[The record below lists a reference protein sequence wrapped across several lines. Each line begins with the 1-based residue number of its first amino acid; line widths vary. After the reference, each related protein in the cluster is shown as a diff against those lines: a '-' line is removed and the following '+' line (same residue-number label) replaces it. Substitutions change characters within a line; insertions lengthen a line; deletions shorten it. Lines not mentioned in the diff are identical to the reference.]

1 MRARTPFRRKRLV
14 AGDAPATPVIDVRVE
29 RELQCSRCKAIF
41 PDYLARCP
49 ECGSDEWIGLGRSA
63 ARGARPL
70 WSERFSAQ
78 EACTLP
84 CRANVTGPARPRRAW
99 GVYPCGRQSLPREVP
114 HVFLPID

>member
-49 ECGSDEWIGLGRSA
+49 ECGSDEWIR
-63 ARGARPL
+63 
-70 WSERFSAQ
+70 
-78 EACTLP
+78 
-84 CRANVTGPARPRRAW
+84 
-99 GVYPCGRQSLPREVP
+99 
-114 HVFLPID
+114 